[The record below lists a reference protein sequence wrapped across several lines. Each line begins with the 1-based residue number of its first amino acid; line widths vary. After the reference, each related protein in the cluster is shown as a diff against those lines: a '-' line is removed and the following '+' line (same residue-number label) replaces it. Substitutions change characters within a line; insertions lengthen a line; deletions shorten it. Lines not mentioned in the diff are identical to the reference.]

1 MWPVLL
7 TLLRLRVRPPS
18 AATLAALLC
27 LVLSPPA
34 VAADLMD
41 TMAGMR
47 SFCAFLGAV
56 RAAGLEQELRG
67 PGPFTL
73 LAPTDEA
80 FAAMPAQVRASLMRT
95 DNREALAA
103 VIRRHLLPGRITA
116 HGLAGRR
123 RWAQTAAGVWL
134 LVDGTSGQLMVDD
147 GIEIL
152 YADVAADNGV
162 LHIVDSVVL
171 PN

>member
-1 MWPVLL
+1 MRSLL
-7 TLLRLRVRPPS
+7 LVPSLLRLRPLFTAALTVLLSLVQSPS
-18 AATLAALLC
+18 A
-27 LVLSPPA
+27 
-34 VAADLMD
+34 VADNLMD
-41 TMAGMR
+41 TMIGMR
-47 SFCAFLGAV
+47 PFCAFLGAV
-56 RAAGLEQELRG
+56 RAAGLEEELRG

-80 FAAMPAQVRASLMRT
+80 FAAMPAQERVRLMRPE
-95 DNREALAA
+95 NREALAA

-116 HGLAGRR
+116 HDLAGRR

-147 GIEIL
+147 GIEVL
-152 YADVAADNGV
+152 YADIAADNGV

>member
-1 MWPVLL
+1 MRRPLHIPSL
-7 TLLRLRVRPPS
+7 PRVQS
-18 AATLAALLC
+18 LFAAALIALLC
-27 LVLSPPA
+27 LVQSPFV

-41 TMAGMR
+41 TMIGMP

-80 FAAMPAQVRASLMRT
+80 FALVPAQVRASLMRT

-116 HGLAGRR
+116 HGLAGQR

-147 GIEIL
+147 GIEVL
-152 YADVAADNGV
+152 YADIVADNGV

>member
-1 MWPVLL
+1 MRPLFAAALTVLL
-7 TLLRLRVRPPS
+7 YFIQ
-18 AATLAALLC
+18 
-27 LVLSPPA
+27 SPAA

-41 TMAGMR
+41 TMIGMR

-56 RAAGLEQELRG
+56 RAGGLEQELRR
-67 PGPFTL
+67 PGSLTL

-80 FAAMPAQVRASLMRT
+80 FAAMPAEARIHLMRAE
-95 DNREALAA
+95 NRDALAA
-103 VIRRHLLPGRITA
+103 TVRRHFLLGRITA
-116 HGLAGRR
+116 RDLAGRR
-123 RWAQTAAGVWL
+123 RWAETAAGVSL

-147 GIEIL
+147 GIEVL
-152 YADVAADNGV
+152 QADIPADNGV

>member
-1 MWPVLL
+1 VL
-7 TLLRLRVRPPS
+7 S
-18 AATLAALLC
+18 AAALTALLY
-27 LVLSPPA
+27 LIQSPPTM
-34 VAADLMD
+34 AADLMD
-41 TMAGMR
+41 TMIGMR

-56 RAAGLEQELRG
+56 RAAGLEEELRR
-67 PGPFTL
+67 PGPLTL

-80 FAAMPAQVRASLMRT
+80 FALVPTNMRAHLMRVE
-95 DNREALAA
+95 NREALAA
-103 VIRRHLLPGRITA
+103 VVRRHLLPGRITA

-123 RWAQTAAGVWL
+123 RWVQTAAGVWL

-147 GIEIL
+147 GIEVL
-152 YADVAADNGV
+152 HADVVADNGV